1 MISDRIFVQ
10 IAAYRDFE
18 LIPTVKDALA
28 QALCP
33 ERISF
38 GICWQ
43 YGNDEELH
51 FIDGLK
57 DIPNCRVATVPAAE
71 SCGLGWA
78 RSQTEKLWQGERYA
92 LQTDAHMRFATG
104 WDTLLIEML
113 AMCPSQKP
121 VLTAFPPGYHPPRVI
136 VSNFP
141 TGTATGR
148 FAHNGMMTPRAVE
161 DLSNYHAPKSGA
173 FMAGGFMFADARL
186 MQEVPHDPLLYF
198 SATEVAYSVRA
209 WTNGWDIYHPHRVT
223 CWHYYYDIQE
233 KPRPLNWEDNQDWYQ
248 RHTISEQ
255 RFRQI
260 LQMEPM
266 TEDFGIYGLGNVRSL
281 TDYEAFAGV
290 SFRNWQQ
297 YIKDEQQ
304 RAMQLLSGCLQVYSS
319 SYLLVIQS
327 EPHPAFANANA
338 PLPAS
343 GEGLGVGLKCT
354 SSNREPLYFDETVS
368 DRLKSLLNDDKD
380 YSRLVQIDWQY
391 FIKVASELG
400 VLSLVYWSLNKT
412 APHLVPESTLRELQ
426 QYYYANALRNRSH
439 SQVLLHL
446 LNQLAAAQVTAI
458 PINEPALAALVD
470 GDLSFWQFQTLDLW
484 IAASDRA
491 TATEILTAAGYQPG
505 EIWQIGQQ
513 SFTHPQRAVKIELH
527 WQLLGW
533 EWQKERLC
541 KVELENHTIQTLPPR
556 DYLLLLCL
564 SAAKIGWERSLLKV
578 YQIAALIAR
587 YPSQPWDDLLQQ
599 AEQMTAKEALLTG
612 IWLAHKCFKIVL
624 PAAVIQS
631 LETMPEVST
640 ITIPWLG
647 ASES

>member
-1 MISDRIFVQ
+1 MMSDRIFVQ

-18 LIPTVKDALA
+18 LIPTIKDALA

-43 YGNDEELH
+43 YANDEELH

-121 VLTAFPPGYHPPRVI
+121 VLTAFPPGYHPPRII

-209 WTNGWDIYHPHRVT
+209 WTNGWDIYHPHRVI
-223 CWHYYYDIQE
+223 CWHYYYETQE

-248 RHTISEQ
+248 RHIISEQ

-304 RAMQLLSGCLQVYSS
+304 RAMQLLSGCLQVY
-319 SYLLVIQS
+319 
-327 EPHPAFANANA
+327 
-338 PLPAS
+338 
-343 GEGLGVGLKCT
+343 
-354 SSNREPLYFDETVS
+354 FDETVS
-368 DRLKSLLNDDKD
+368 DRLQSLLNDDKD

-391 FIKVASELG
+391 FVHVASELG
-400 VLSLVYWSLNKT
+400 VLSLAYWSLNKT

-446 LNQLAAAQVTAI
+446 LNQLATAQVTAI
-458 PINEPALAALVD
+458 NINEPALAALVD
-470 GDLSFWQFQTLDLW
+470 GDLSLWPFQTLDLW
-484 IAASDRA
+484 IAARDRA

-505 EIWQIGQQ
+505 EIWQLGQQ

-533 EWQKERLC
+533 EWQTERLC

-556 DYLLLLCL
+556 DYLLLLCI

-578 YQIAALIAR
+578 YQIAALLAR
-587 YPSQPWDDLLQQ
+587 YPSQPWEDLLQQ
-599 AEQMTAKEALLTG
+599 AEQMTAKEAFLTG
-612 IWLAHKCFKIVL
+612 IWLTNQCFKTAL
-624 PAAVIQS
+624 PTAVTQC
-631 LETMPEVST
+631 LETMPEISA